1 MKFLNSLTP
10 KEQAAAFLALAN
22 AMPASQEATRWESG
36 RPSAADTYAHLIT
49 HGPSLAGGHWWT
61 AIAFADQ
68 LTKDVNALGD
78 DDVKLDFDS
87 LVVACCSQEI
97 ANLTSQLAGFRQFEC
112 AHHGTVWGDR
122 IKKPHYEAVTLSVPP
137 DWAMRCLQ
145 CTANSLD
152 EK

>member
-22 AMPASQEATRWESG
+22 AMPASQEDTRWAS
-36 RPSAADTYAHLIT
+36 RQPSAADTYAHLIT
-49 HGPSLAGGHWWT
+49 HGQSLAGDHWWM
-61 AIAFADQ
+61 AIALADQ

-78 DDVKLDFDS
+78 DEVILDFDS
-87 LVVACCSQEI
+87 LVVACCGPEI
-97 ANLTSQLAGFRQFEC
+97 ANLTAQLAGFRQFEC
-112 AHHGTVWGDR
+112 VHRGTIWGDR
-122 IKKPHYEAVTLSVPP
+122 INKPALKAVTLSVSP

-145 CTANSLD
+145 SAADSLD